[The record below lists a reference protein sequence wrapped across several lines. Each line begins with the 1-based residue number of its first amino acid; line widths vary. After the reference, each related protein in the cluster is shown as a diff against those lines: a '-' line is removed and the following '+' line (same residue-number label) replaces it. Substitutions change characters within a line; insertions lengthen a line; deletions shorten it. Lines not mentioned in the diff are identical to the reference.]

1 MLCLVFTQTARLRA
15 PRVCEHALTCRYVR
29 ALGEDAVQATVDRDL
44 RGDPDPRA
52 VRRGLAA
59 LQDHRWHR
67 QVPAREQQH
76 ALDHQAVSCM
86 RSYLT

>member
-1 MLCLVFTQTARLRA
+1 MRLLHPQE
-15 PRVCEHALTCRYVR
+15 PRVCERALTCLYLYLYCDYCRRVR
-29 ALGEDAVQATVDRDL
+29 AVGENAIQAAVDRDL
-44 RGDPDPRA
+44 RGDLDPRA

-76 ALDHQAVSCM
+76 ALDH
-86 RSYLT
+86 